1 MKEKQK
7 NENYYNSNSRLNYS
21 SETRYQT
28 MRYDD
33 AKGRQGRN
41 ELRTSGYAR
50 EKLYSDR
57 DSLRRSDSS
66 YSYYRNHQSES
77 PRRNYESN
85 SSRKRKVH
93 DNNTKKTKT
102 KRQKTEN
109 GSPKVDK

>member
-1 MKEKQK
+1 MFFFFFFFALLTLRLPAISLFRSLK
-7 NENYYNSNSRLNYS
+7 SNLFLP
-21 SETRYQT
+21 
-28 MRYDD
+28 
-33 AKGRQGRN
+33 GRN